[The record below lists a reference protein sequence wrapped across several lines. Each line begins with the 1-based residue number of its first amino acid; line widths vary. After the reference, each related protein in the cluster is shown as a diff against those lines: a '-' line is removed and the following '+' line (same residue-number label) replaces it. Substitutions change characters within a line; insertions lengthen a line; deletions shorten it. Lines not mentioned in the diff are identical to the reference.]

1 MKDQFAYIAVV
12 LVVLCHVILV
22 FSLFG
27 CSVSHGFCLADRQCA
42 GNGAQDGEREKL
54 SHLKLLLSAKVIQL
68 N

>member
-12 LVVLCHVILV
+12 LVVLCHIILV

-42 GNGAQDGEREKL
+42 GNGAQHGEREKL
-54 SHLKLLLSAKVIQL
+54 SHFKIIGKAEKV
-68 N
+68 